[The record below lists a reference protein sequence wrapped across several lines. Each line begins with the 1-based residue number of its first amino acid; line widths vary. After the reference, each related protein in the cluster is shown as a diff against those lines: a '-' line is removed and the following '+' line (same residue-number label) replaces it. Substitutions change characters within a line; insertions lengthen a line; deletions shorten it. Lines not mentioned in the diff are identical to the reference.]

1 MAVQYNSENNNWET
15 WIDLFKNKIPE
26 ASDEAKKALDDIQKN
41 LSKGF
46 ILDSYDEFINS
57 NNLADE
63 SLINFLKDTNYGT
76 KDLDNFKKYLKETSK
91 ATSAFSDFT
100 KKAGSAIKSLGA
112 DLASMAVMWA
122 IGEIISLVAK
132 GVDNFV
138 HKVEKANEAMA
149 SSISEYETAKSDL
162 ESINS
167 ELAEHNKKLDELSS
181 KDKLTYAEKGQLE
194 ELQEITKE
202 LMLQQDIAERNAERA
217 SKEAADKTVKAYET
231 QYGKYDVTKENISNL
246 TSQENFPMP
255 NGTDD
260 ISTNIAAYIRATEKF
275 NESRRELQSAL
286 RIGND
291 TEWLEYDVQHYT
303 DIIEETRGLLDDN
316 ISDLQEKR
324 LALEEEYNK
333 AIEKR
338 KNDLTPLSSSE
349 QAIIDSYEA
358 IYDSIKL
365 VYEYTN
371 QNDWNDM
378 ELANIFNTNGIEK
391 TKDELIAMAK
401 AGELTPETISGFKNL
416 NKAIQDSELF
426 LKDGQTAAG
435 SFCEEIYAL
444 VKVSDEL
451 SESLAEQST
460 FNISSYEQ
468 QLDSIQ
474 STITTLRTAL
484 DSFNKGELDKIQV
497 LDLMQQFP
505 ELTPYID
512 LAADGFGNLSEGLSM
527 LIAQQPDS
535 LVVELQKLKDS
546 LTTDEE
552 RQQVDLLI
560 DSLQRLSSYGDSGIE
575 AYAATIGS
583 TWGDTANVIDGV
595 TSQFENL
602 AKVQEAVAD
611 GLTMSA
617 TAAAELARMYPE
629 ILDHAQVTAN
639 GQITLNEEVVK
650 NILDGD
656 KSIIDAQIAKLE
668 ADKAE
673 LEAKKETAIAELE
686 IANQVGT
693 AKGQISEEEARHQI
707 EILNAELNAE
717 IEKNRQTVESYAL
730 GTQDKAQTATDF
742 NIYAATVASDIAS
755 NMGKAAAS
763 MANSMKINSVN
774 AQKSLS
780 GIMQKAADV
789 AKAIAEMATGTV
801 TGAIDKVYESLGGVD
816 SGGISISTSPNSFTP
831 TISNYLDGKVSLG
844 EFKSGL
850 ETDIKGYIDA
860 ISNIDSQIEI
870 LKNLQASLGS
880 DINGGIGGHGY
891 ADKIKDLEKEKE
903 KLNDALKDKGGSG
916 SDSTKEAKEEFS
928 DTVDFF
934 ERRAKVLDKVL
945 SLLKS
950 SLDNVS
956 GSFAKNKLVDAELG
970 VTEEEL
976 NNYTDALAMYT
987 QKANEALSKLPADIA
1002 AKVKDG
1008 AVALTDF
1015 IGDGNKDVVEAIKE
1029 YEAWADKVSDCQQ
1042 ELAGLKKEIRQLE
1055 LDKFNNIMDD
1065 FSNQFNLRGNS
1076 KDMISKQIDLLKEA
1090 GELIGESFFKAQID
1104 QSQKQLGLL
1113 ENEKAQLVK
1122 QMESAIS
1129 SGRVKLLPSP
1139 TVM

>member
-629 ILDHAQVTAN
+629 ILDHAEVTAN

-656 KSIIDAQIAKLE
+656 KSIIDAQITKLE
-668 ADKAE
+668 ADKAV

-686 IANQVGT
+686 IANQVGK

-707 EILNAELNAE
+707 EVLNAELEAE
-717 IEKNRQTVESYAL
+717 IEKDRQTVESYAQA
-730 GTQDKAQTATDF
+730 TQSKAQNATDF

-755 NMGKAAAS
+755 NMAKAAAS
-763 MANSMKINSVN
+763 MAESMRINSVN
-774 AQKSLS
+774 AQQSLS

-789 AKAIAEMATGTV
+789 AKAIAEMATGAV
-801 TGAIDKVYESLGGVD
+801 TGAIEKVYSAVGGVD
-816 SGGISISTSPNSFTP
+816 SGGISVSTSANSFTP
-831 TISNYLDGKVSLG
+831 TTSSYLNGDISLG

-850 ETDIKGYIDA
+850 EADIQGYIDA

-870 LKNLQASLGS
+870 LKNLQLTFDS
-880 DINGGIGGHGY
+880 NGGIGGHGY
-891 ADKIKDLEKEKE
+891 ADKVKDLEKEKE
-903 KLNDALKDKGGSG
+903 KLNEALKDKTGSG
-916 SDSTKEAKEEFS
+916 SGSGTDSAKSEFE

-934 ERRAKVLDKVL
+934 ERRIEALNDVL
-945 SLLKS
+945 SLLKTN
-950 SLDNVS
+950 LDNVS
-956 GSFAKNKLVDAELG
+956 GAFAKNKLVDAELG
-970 VTEEEL
+970 VTEEKL

-1015 IGDGNKDVVEAIKE
+1015 VGDGNKDVVEAIKE
-1029 YEAWADKVSDCQQ
+1029 YESWADKVSDCKQ
-1042 ELAGLKKEIRQLE
+1042 ELAGLQKEIRQLE
-1055 LDKFNNIMDD
+1055 LEKFNNIMED
-1065 FSNQFNLRGNS
+1065 FNDQFDLRGNS
-1076 KDMISKQIDLLKEA
+1076 KDLISKQMDLLKEA
-1090 GELIGESFFKAQID
+1090 GELIGESFFNAQID

-1113 ENEKAQLVK
+1113 EAEKAQLVN
-1122 QMESAIS
+1122 QMASAVS
-1129 SGRVKLLPSP
+1129 SGRVRCCPLLQ
-1139 TVM
+1139 